1 MVMVPSDASPHT
13 SRYLKWLWK
22 VLVFH
27 NLKPYLKSIH
37 NHSRYGLHSHPLRLR
52 QPGLWFHNEQLLR
65 QHLPGYGYGAFA
77 RRAELRRV
85 ALAMVMDKFFEKRGK
100 GRGGGYGAMDKIL
113 VYLSVFLVKY
123 LCLLA
128 YLGRLLDLEGN
139 FSRSEKK

>member
-1 MVMVPSDASPHT
+1 
-13 SRYLKWLWK
+13 
-22 VLVFH
+22 
-27 NLKPYLKSIH
+27 
-37 NHSRYGLHSHPLRLR
+37 
-52 QPGLWFHNEQLLR
+52 
-65 QHLPGYGYGAFA
+65 
-77 RRAELRRV
+77 
-85 ALAMVMDKFFEKRGK
+85 MVMDKLFEKRGK